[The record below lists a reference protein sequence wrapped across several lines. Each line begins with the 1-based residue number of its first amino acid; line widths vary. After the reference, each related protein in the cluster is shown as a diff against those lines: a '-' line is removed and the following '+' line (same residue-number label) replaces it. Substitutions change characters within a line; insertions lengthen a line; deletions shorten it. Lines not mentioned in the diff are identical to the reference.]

1 MLFLGGVDLTRF
13 EFEENKLAIR
23 KQLGLSGEKF
33 ILFTVRNLVPRMG
46 LENLIYAMKEIIRY
60 AKDVYLIIGGKGELK
75 EKLSSLISELNL
87 IDFVKLQGFIPSEEL
102 PHYNQAADFFI
113 LPTKYLEGFGLVTLE
128 AMACGTP
135 VLGTPV
141 GGTKEILDKFNPA
154 FLFKD
159 TSPESISNRILEKY
173 NYYKENPEEYKKISQ
188 KCRVFAEKNYSWERN
203 ISEIEAL
210 FAQLIKEE

>member
-1 MLFLGGVDLTRF
+1 
-13 EFEENKLAIR
+13 
-23 KQLGLSGEKF
+23 
-33 ILFTVRNLVPRMG
+33 
-46 LENLIYAMKEIIRY
+46 
-60 AKDVYLIIGGKGELK
+60 
-75 EKLSSLISELNL
+75 LNL
-87 IDFVKLQGFIPSEEL
+87 KDFVKLQGFIPSDEL

-113 LPTKYLEGFGLVTLE
+113 LPTRYLEGFGLVTLE

-159 TSPESISNRILEKY
+159 TSPESISGLILEKY
-173 NYYKENPEEYKKISQ
+173 NYYKKEPEEYKEISRQ
-188 KCRVFAEKNYSWERN
+188 CRVFAEKNYSWERN